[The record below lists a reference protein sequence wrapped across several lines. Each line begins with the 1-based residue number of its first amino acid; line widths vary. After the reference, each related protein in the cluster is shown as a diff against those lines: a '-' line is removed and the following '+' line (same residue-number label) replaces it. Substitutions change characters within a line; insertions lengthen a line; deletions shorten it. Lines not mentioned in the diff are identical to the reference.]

1 MGFDFSPNK
10 KSGSGQTGNQKAAG
24 NFLSQAAAFLQE
36 RKKHRIQ
43 TAVFLCLAV
52 TVAFGTVAA
61 LKMYGEAMTHK
72 VKALDCGLEVHEH
85 TEDCYEKDEEGNPG
99 EELICGYADYVAH
112 VHNDDCYDTKGSLVC
127 QIPEREPHTHTE
139 ECVVKEKVLACGL
152 EETLEDAAAQT
163 QNFAC
168 GLEEHR
174 HMDS

>member
-72 VKALDCGLEVHEH
+72 VKVLDCGLEVHEH
-85 TEDCYEKDEEGNPG
+85 TEDCYEKDGIRG
-99 EELICGYADYVAH
+99 RSSSAD
-112 VHNDDCYDTKGSLVC
+112 TP
-127 QIPEREPHTHTE
+127 IT
-139 ECVVKEKVLACGL
+139 
-152 EETLEDAAAQT
+152 
-163 QNFAC
+163 
-168 GLEEHR
+168 
-174 HMDS
+174 